1 MKRDAL
7 LILTSDHDSP
17 RRFPLTG
24 EIWVGRD
31 AECQIRLPDRSISRR
46 HALIRKSGD
55 AFELEKK
62 SPFAPLKLNGVDC
75 EHAILAEGDRV
86 QLGPYSLEVIFESVG
101 ATSPAGIA
109 HQRSGIE
116 PVERPLIAET
126 QVQDVVF
133 ESSVILDAKNLAESE
148 PDPEGAAELE
158 VGSDSNPSPELDQ
171 VGIEV
176 SASSFDS
183 VSDDRTK
190 FVPSGQVTAILVFKS
205 GDANHEELK
214 IEKDEISIGR
224 SLNCDVVLSDK
235 KASRK
240 NTIIRRSGIHYTIQ
254 DLDSS
259 NGTFLNGKAIKD
271 AELTSGDQIQVG
283 DSAFQFKIINHEYE
297 SQESNFPQ
305 IPSEEQEEVP
315 QISGEFQPD
324 QVFQLNSSEPSP
336 ENAQQGSVS
345 PGNQENVVDLGGVVG
360 LNAQASKKVTLE
372 QRFRGLP
379 RRTQIMVLIA
389 AGLFLWW
396 FMDDSDDKPQKKSPA
411 PQANVAKLKPSGV
424 PVDLGFERL
433 PLEQRNFIESQH
445 TVAFDYYKN
454 RDFDKALFEIEKI
467 FNLVSDYKDSR
478 EIERYAKEGKR
489 KLQAIDEE
497 KRKKEEEQQLKIRIS
512 TLVDETKKK
521 MDLKQYDEARE
532 LFTQILAIDPDN
544 GSVAGWRKDLDDL
557 EEQRKVKLQLE
568 QVRKEINAEG
578 LRVYRQGIVELN
590 DKKYWASIRTLGK
603 IKEIGVSDQKII
615 QQAKGKIQ
623 EIHKLI
629 QRLRDPIF
637 AEAKSAENA
646 GDFAKAFHLF
656 NDTTRID
663 PRFRAGF
670 EGMSR
675 VRGILHDRAKI
686 TYTEA
691 VIAESYSDFESAE
704 NLFKKCQEI
713 APADDIYHER
723 STRKLAKFASLRAN
737 STIPDSSTGGEPS
750 VRNPSAVD
758 GSQAVPTPP
767 TAVTGQ
773 PIIDQPPTEG
783 QKPE

>member
-55 AFELEKK
+55 AIELEKK
-62 SPFAPLKLNGVDC
+62 SPFAPLKLNGADC
-75 EHAILAEGDRV
+75 EHAILTAGDRV
-86 QLGPYSLEVIFESVG
+86 QLGPYFLEVIFEGVG
-101 ATSPAGIA
+101 ATSPAEIP
-109 HQRSGIE
+109 HQHSRIE
-116 PVERPLIAET
+116 PVEGPFIAET
-126 QVQDVVF
+126 QVQGVAF
-133 ESSVILDAKNLAESE
+133 EGSGIVDTKDSVES
-148 PDPEGAAELE
+148 DPELEGSSELE
-158 VGSDSNPSPELDQ
+158 VGSNGNLSPELDQ
-171 VGIEV
+171 GGIEV
-176 SASSFDS
+176 AASSFDS
-183 VSDDRTK
+183 VSDERTK
-190 FVPSGQVTAILVFKS
+190 FVPSGQVTAILVFKP
-205 GDANHEELK
+205 GDANHEELR

-224 SLNCDVVLSDK
+224 SLNCEVVLSDK

-240 NTIIRRSGIHYTIQ
+240 NTVIRRSGIHYSIQ

-259 NGTFLNGKAIKD
+259 NGTFLNGKTIKD

-283 DSAFQFKIINHEYE
+283 DSVFQFKIINYEYE

-324 QVFQLNSSEPSP
+324 QIFQLNSPEPSP
-336 ENAQQGSVS
+336 GNVQQGSVS
-345 PGNQENVVDLGGVVG
+345 PGSPENVVDLGSVVG
-360 LNAQASKKVTLE
+360 LNAQSSKKVTLE

-379 RRTQIMVLIA
+379 RRTQFMVLIA

-396 FMDDSDDKPQKKSPA
+396 FMDDSDEKLQKKSPA
-411 PQANVAKLKPSGV
+411 PQATVAKVKPSGV
-424 PVDLGFERL
+424 PVDLGFEKL

-445 TVAFDYYKN
+445 NIAFDYYKN

-489 KLQAIDEE
+489 KLQAIEEE

-512 TLVDETKKK
+512 NLVDETRRK
-521 MDLKQYDEARE
+521 MDSKQYDEARE

-544 GSVAGWRKDLDDL
+544 GSVAGWHKDLDDL
-557 EEQRKVKLQLE
+557 EEQRKVKIQLE
-568 QVRKEINAEG
+568 QVKKEINAEG
-578 LRVYRQGIVELN
+578 LRVYRQGIAELN

-603 IKEIGVSDQKII
+603 IQEIGVSDQKII
-615 QQAKGKIQ
+615 HQAKSKIQ

-637 AEAKSAENA
+637 AEAKSAETA

-670 EGMSR
+670 EGMNR

-704 NLFKKCQEI
+704 SLFKKCQEI
-713 APADDIYHER
+713 APFDDIYHER
-723 STRKLAKFASLRAN
+723 STRKLAKFASLRA
-737 STIPDSSTGGEPS
+737 SSSIPDSSSGGEPS
-750 VRNPSAVD
+750 ARNPSSVG
-758 GSQAVPTPP
+758 GSEIVSKPLTTIP
-767 TAVTGQ
+767 GQ
-773 PIIDQPPTEG
+773 PKIDQPPTEG
-783 QKPE
+783 QKPK